1 MERDIDDVLEEN
13 VREDLITAREALA
26 TSEAVEV
33 VNDEIEDEE
42 SESVDDE
49 SEEESGNS
57 EVVERAKKYGH
68 LSKEE
73 WIAQG
78 RDPKQWKSP
87 EQFDKTGKILEQ
99 LYAMKKKVDQRDR
112 EIQALVDYQQRT
124 SQREYEKAKQ
134 ELEQRLAASKDDMDM
149 EGVAHYTKELTR
161 LEHIEQS
168 DQIVQ
173 SQQRQQAAL
182 ENFLERNQHWYNDR
196 NPDLVSRAVEIDNEI
211 KADINAGR
219 IKVNSLDDIA
229 VMIEKRLGYEYPDR
243 VLGAPKGQKP
253 PALSPSH
260 SSVNKSAVNKS
271 SATKVFKAL
280 SQEHRD
286 TYNVYKRM
294 NPNITEADFINR
306 LKQDGEI

>member
-1 MERDIDDVLEEN
+1 MEEEN
-13 VREDLITAREALA
+13 IVTEREDLITAE
-26 TSEAVEV
+26 EAVEEV
-33 VNDEIEDEE
+33 VN
-42 SESVDDE
+42 
-49 SEEESGNS
+49 EEESHEEGLSNEETAHEEDAQED

-68 LSKEE
+68 LSKED
-73 WIAQG
+73 WVAQG
-78 RDPKQWKSP
+78 RDPKLWKSP
-87 EQFDKTGKILEQ
+87 EQFNKTGEILEQ

-134 ELEQRLAASKDDMDM
+134 DLEQRLAVSKDDMDM

-161 LEHIEQS
+161 LEHIENNNQL
-168 DQIVQ
+168 QL
-173 SQQRQQAAL
+173 QQEKQQNAL
-182 ENFLERNQHWYNDR
+182 NSFIERNQHWYNDR
-196 NPDLVSRAVEIDNEI
+196 NPDLVNRAVEIDNEI

-229 VMIEKRLGYEYPDR
+229 VMIEKRLGYEHPDR
-243 VLGAPKGQKP
+243 VLGAARGQKP

-271 SATKVFKAL
+271 SATKVFKNL
-280 SQEHRD
+280 SQEHKD

-294 NPNITEADFINR
+294 NPNITEADFITR
-306 LKQDGEI
+306 LKQDGEIK

>member
-1 MERDIDDVLEEN
+1 MERDDLEEN
-13 VREDLITAREALA
+13 VREDLITAE
-26 TSEAVEV
+26 EAVEDV
-33 VNDEIEDEE
+33 VEVEE
-42 SESVDDE
+42 EELGSEVEEGDSE
-49 SEEESGNS
+49 EEESGNS

-87 EQFDKTGKILEQ
+87 ESFDKTGKILEQ

-124 SQREYEKAKQ
+124 SQREYEKAKEDLQ
-134 ELEQRLAASKDDMDM
+134 NRLASSKDDMDM

-168 DQIVQ
+168 NQAVQ
-173 SQQRQQAAL
+173 AQQSQQAAL
-182 ENFLERNQHWYNDR
+182 ENFIERNQHWYNDR
-196 NPDLVSRAVEIDNEI
+196 NPDLVERAVEIDNEI

-229 VMIEKRLGYEYPDR
+229 VMIEKRLGYEHPDR
-243 VLGAPKGQKP
+243 VLGAKRGQKP
-253 PALSPSH
+253 PSLSPSQ

-271 SATKVFKAL
+271 SATKTFKNL

-286 TYNVYKRM
+286 TFNVYKRI
-294 NPNITEADFINR
+294 NPNITESDFINR
-306 LKQDGEI
+306 LKQDGEL